1 MDCKSYAE
9 SRQVRHIRVVFCD
22 AHTYDQGIMSP
33 EDLAGAVRVQGRGGT
48 VLQPGIDLLNNDKS
62 FPRDA
67 PLLIITDGA
76 CDHLNLHGRT
86 HAYLLPKGNNLPF
99 SPNVINLR
107 PLRRGRL
114 RHIGPCSMFRIRR
127 SLVQKV

>member
-1 MDCKSYAE
+1 MNKPEPSQSTKLRDGFYY
-9 SRQVRHIRVVFCD
+9 VLLGL
-22 AHTYDQGIMSP
+22 TLT

-48 VLQPGIDLLNNDKS
+48 VLQPGIDLLDNDKS

-99 SPNVINLR
+99 SPKGKV
-107 PLRRGRL
+107 
-114 RHIGPCSMFRIRR
+114 FRI
-127 SLVQKV
+127 Q